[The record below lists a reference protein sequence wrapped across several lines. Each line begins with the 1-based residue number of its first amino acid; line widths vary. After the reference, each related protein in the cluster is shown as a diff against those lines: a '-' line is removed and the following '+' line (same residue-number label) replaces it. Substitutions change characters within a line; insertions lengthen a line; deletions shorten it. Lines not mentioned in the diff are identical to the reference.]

1 MLAGRQSTK
10 INSRKGVQPVKSMTK
25 NSLKTLTAASALFLF
40 IQTPSAYAT
49 SLSDLKDEKKQIES
63 KKDGLNSSINNKTN
77 AISENDNKQQKLLD
91 QIKKLNAEID
101 KTNGTIKNVWAEIQ
115 ATNKEIKTLEDS
127 IAELLHKIK
136 ERDLLLEDR
145 ARAIQAGGSVSY
157 LDVLLSSNSFIDF
170 IDRFSAVNAL
180 LEADRQI
187 IQDQKEDKRKL
198 EEQKQTLEGKRQK
211 LEDKKAELDRLKA
224 SLDGQKAEKNKVIDQ
239 LEKEQEKLKSEKV
252 LLEKEYSEA
261 LEISAELQQKIIDE
275 QNRLAEIARQQE
287 AKRKA
292 EAAAAAKAANSNNSG
307 GGSGSGSSI
316 VNAPQSNGTWI
327 KPTNGRLTSTY
338 GWREFGGSEFHYGID
353 LANSIGTPVW
363 AAADGVV
370 SYAAPLSTYGNC
382 VIITHSINGQ
392 IYTTVYAHLNSF
404 NVSVGTEV
412 SQGQQIAAMGNTGRV
427 TGPHLHFEVHIGPW
441 RGQAVGSDNPLKYIP
456 I

>member
-1 MLAGRQSTK
+1 M
-10 INSRKGVQPVKSMTK
+10 KSMAK
-25 NSLKTLTAASALFLF
+25 NTMKTLATASALFLF

-49 SLSDLKDEKKQIES
+49 SLSDLKDEKRQIES
-63 KKDGLNSSINNKTN
+63 KKDGLNSSIKNKTN
-77 AISENDNKQQKLLD
+77 AISTNENKQQKLLD
-91 QIKKLNAEID
+91 QIQTLNAEID
-101 KTNGTIKNVWAEIQ
+101 KTNSNIKNVLSEIQ
-115 ATNKEIKTLEDS
+115 SANEEIKTLEGS
-127 IAELLHKIK
+127 IAELLHKIE

-157 LDVLLSSNSFIDF
+157 LDVLLSSNSFVDF

-187 IQDQKEDKRKL
+187 IQDQKEDKQKL
-198 EEQKQTLEGKRQK
+198 EEQKQVLEGKRQK
-211 LEDKKAELDRLKA
+211 LEDKRAELNRLKA
-224 SLDGQKAEKNKVIDQ
+224 SLDGQKTEKNKLIDQ

-261 LEISAELQQKIIDE
+261 LDISKELQQKIIDE
-275 QNRLAEIARQQE
+275 QDRLAEVARQQE

-292 EAAAAAKAANSNNSG
+292 AAAAAAKASHSGNNG
-307 GGSGSGSSI
+307 GGSST

-338 GWREFGGSEFHYGID
+338 GWREFGGSEFHYGVD
-353 LANSIGTPVW
+353 LANSIGTPIW
-363 AAADGVV
+363 APADGVV
-370 SYAAPLSTYGNC
+370 SYAAPLSTYGNA

-392 IYTTVYAHLNSF
+392 IYTTVYAHLSSF

-412 SQGQQIAAMGNTGRV
+412 TQGQQIAAMGNTGRV

-441 RGQAVGSDNPLKYIP
+441 RGQAVGSDNPLKYVP